1 MCNRNEIHQAENVII
16 EVYGIAGAGK
26 STYVKKNNNMVKV
39 NVSVFLKL
47 RVLLRLLTHD
57 LRPLLRLTFRF
68 RDPDRRGIV
77 FFIFYKLNAAEL
89 LARKGKLKYIY
100 DQGPIY
106 NLSRLLYKSTADE
119 WQKNQSDFELLLQRI
134 RNAYDETVYLR
145 CPVDIV
151 MERILNRDKS
161 HFAQKVETD
170 EARSRLSKWE
180 QSYEFI
186 QAKLNS
192 NVIENY

>member
-151 MERILNRDKS
+151 MERIRNRDKS

>member
-1 MCNRNEIHQAENVII
+1 MII

-26 STYVKKNNNMVKV
+26 STFVSKNNNLVKV
-39 NVSVFLKL
+39 NVSAFLKA
-47 RVLLRLLTHD
+47 RVLIRLLTRD
-57 LRPLLRLTFRF
+57 LLPFLRLSFRF
-68 RDPDRRGIV
+68 NDSERRSIV

-89 LARKGKLKYIY
+89 LGRYGKLKYIY

-106 NLSRLLYKSTADE
+106 NLSRLLYKSTADD
-119 WQKNQSDFELLLQRI
+119 WQNNRADIEMILRRI

-151 MERILNRDKS
+151 LQRIRTRDKS
-161 HFAQKVETD
+161 HFVKNVEND
-170 EARSRLSKWE
+170 EARNRLSRWE

-186 QAKLNS
+186 LKKLNS
-192 NVIENY
+192 TVIENY